1 MKRPLFLLAFCLLPA
16 LFAAE
21 NLLTIPL
28 AEWKRDFR
36 PDNRSDI
43 YDVKASDDGV
53 TRIRRF
59 ANSAFGRIY
68 FDLPLKAGATYRLGY
83 TQTTEHGA
91 LTKMLVIFKGE
102 DKKWREKTRL
112 SNVEPLV
119 NGEWSTGTVTFT
131 VPDDVIETRIDFR
144 LDSFG
149 TVDLKDV
156 SLVELA
162 PAEAEAYKKGI
173 EVKPFQPGNGVD
185 YALEPG
191 KYCRVR
197 FEGNAAEGAEGT
209 VKMVFHAPDGSFIK
223 DGHITFFLR
232 GKEPK
237 AFSEVIAVS
246 DNADGA
252 RVTAAGVDVKN
263 FTIEPLEGK

>member
-1 MKRPLFLLAFCLLPA
+1 MKKWLFLPAFCLLSV

-21 NLLTIPL
+21 NLLTVPL
-28 AEWKRDFR
+28 TDWKRDFR

-43 YDVKASDDGV
+43 YDVKALDNGV

-59 ANSAFGRIY
+59 PGSDFGRIY
-68 FDLPLKAGATYRLGY
+68 FDQPLKAGATYRLSY
-83 TQTTEHGA
+83 SQFTEHGA

-112 SNVEPLV
+112 SCFEPLV
-119 NGEWSTGTVTFT
+119 NGEWSTGVVTFT

-149 TVDLKDV
+149 TVDLKEV
-156 SLVELA
+156 SLTELA
-162 PAEAEAYKKGI
+162 PADAEAYKKSI
-173 EVKPFQPGNGVD
+173 EVKPFRPGSGGD

-191 KYCRVR
+191 KYYRVR
-197 FEGNAAEGAEGT
+197 FEGRAAEGTEGT
-209 VKMVFHAPDGSFIK
+209 VNMVFHAPDGSFIK
-223 DGHITFFLR
+223 DGHLTFFLR
-232 GKEPK
+232 DKEPK
-237 AFSEVIAVS
+237 TFSEVIAVS

-252 RVTAAGVDVKN
+252 RVTVAGAEVKE
-263 FTIEPLEGK
+263 FAFEPFEVK

>member
-1 MKRPLFLLAFCLLPA
+1 MKKSLFLLAFCLLPA

-28 AEWKRDFR
+28 TDWKRDFR

-43 YDVKASDDGV
+43 YDVKASGDGV

-83 TQTTEHGA
+83 TQATEHGA

-119 NGEWSTGTVTFT
+119 NGEWSTGVVTFT

-156 SLVELA
+156 ALVELA
-162 PAEAEAYKKGI
+162 PAEAEAYKKSI

-185 YALEPG
+185 YVLEPG
-191 KYCRVR
+191 KYYRVR
-197 FEGNAAEGAEGT
+197 FQGNAAEGAEGT
-209 VKMVFHAPDGSFIK
+209 VNMVFHAPDGSFIK

-252 RVTAAGVDVKN
+252 RVTVAGADVKN
-263 FTIEPLEGK
+263 LALEPFEVK